1 VVKARVTKNRVDIVR
16 NRLPMVRGR
25 AKFRDSLI
33 QEALAGELI
42 SECMAALR
50 TYGIGKARLMKM
62 AQDAAGNRT
71 CTSDT
76 ARAVLGAA
84 QQLADMIAK
93 WGEDPA
99 LLDTSGRPA
108 VLSLKG
114 RRSEFASLAAEFF
127 PGHAV
132 SEVLQFGCEAKAM
145 EMVGRDKVARLNDW
159 VVFTGNSL
167 LILAYSVRSV
177 RRYLGT
183 ANFNRKSRLAVIDGR
198 PDRTST
204 GEIPVKDVAEFMSV
218 MRPQISDIVEMS
230 NRWLANRSRQS
241 KRSRCRKIEAGIQ
254 AFLFCD

>member
-1 VVKARVTKNRVDIVR
+1 VAKARVKGNRVNIVR
-16 NRLPMVRGR
+16 NHLPMGRGR
-25 AKFRDSLI
+25 AKLRDRLI
-33 QEALAGELI
+33 QEALAGEMI
-42 SECMAALR
+42 YECMAALR
-50 TYGIGKARLMKM
+50 TYGIGKARLVEM
-62 AQDAAGNRT
+62 AKDAAARRVCKSN
-71 CTSDT
+71 T
-76 ARAVLGAA
+76 ARVVLGAA

-93 WGEDPA
+93 WGEDQA
-99 LLDTSGRPA
+99 LLDASGRPA

-114 RRSEFASLAAEFF
+114 RQSEFACLAKEFF
-127 PGHAV
+127 PGYAV

-177 RRYLGT
+177 RHYLAT
-183 ANFNRKSRLAVIDGR
+183 ANFNRKSHLAVIHGR

-204 GEIPVKDVAEFMSV
+204 GEIPVKDVAEFMNV

-230 NRWLANRSRQS
+230 NRWLANRSQQS
-241 KRSRCRKIEAGIQ
+241 KRTRCRKKVAGIQ